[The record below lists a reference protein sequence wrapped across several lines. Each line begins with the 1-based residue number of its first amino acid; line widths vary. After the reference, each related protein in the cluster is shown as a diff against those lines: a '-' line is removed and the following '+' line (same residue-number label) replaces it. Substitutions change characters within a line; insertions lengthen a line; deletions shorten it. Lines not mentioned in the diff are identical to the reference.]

1 MRIVGDLIYLYY
13 QISALSKLRK
23 ENLAGFIL
31 EFYKVVLGHQLQSSS
46 KKIISAALISFA
58 AMCAAPAMAADYNS
72 GNGYNSGGNYND
84 GIVMPQEKAHFWSG
98 NWSLTLGGSGYSGPS
113 YEGDSKNEFKFAPIF
128 SIGRTGSEARFSS
141 RNDNPSFGLISA
153 GPFNAGI
160 VGKIIWQRDGSTSDD
175 LKGMKRVKLGGE
187 AGLFAELYPVDWM
200 RARVEVRH
208 GIRSHQ
214 GVVADIAVDA
224 FHDVTPTVRLSA
236 GPRMFVASKDYY
248 EAFYGVDEIRAPLT
262 GLKPYNPKGGVG
274 SYGAGGA
281 VTWKTT
287 DTITTSLFGE
297 YDRLTGPSAD
307 SSLVKQRGSKNQFTV
322 GVSGSYRFDFT
333 LD

>member
-1 MRIVGDLIYLYY
+1 MVNLDQLK
-13 QISALSKLRK
+13 S
-23 ENLAGFIL
+23 ENKAGFML
-31 EFYKVVLGHQLQSSS
+31 EFYNVFLGHHLRSST
-46 KKIISAALISFA
+46 KKIITAALLSAASFA
-58 AMCAAPAMAADYNS
+58 ALPAMAADYNS
-72 GNGYNSGGNYND
+72 GNSYNDNGYND
-84 GIVMPQEKAHFWSG
+84 GIAMPQEKAHFWSG
-98 NWSLTLGGSGYSGPS
+98 NWSLTLGGSAYSAPS
-113 YEGDSKNEFKFAPIF
+113 YEGDSKNELKFAPIF

-141 RNDNPSFGLISA
+141 RNDNPSFGLISS

-160 VGKIIWQRDGSTSDD
+160 VGKIIWKRDDGTSDD
-175 LKGMKRVKLGGE
+175 LKGMKPVKLGGE

-224 FHDVTPTVRLSA
+224 FHDVTPTVRVSA

-248 EAFYGVDEIRAPLT
+248 EAFYGVDENHALLS
-262 GLKPYNPKGGVG
+262 GLKPYNPKGGIG
-274 SYGAGGA
+274 SVGAGGA

-287 DTITTSLFGE
+287 DKITTSLFAE
-297 YDRLTGPSAD
+297 YDRLTGPAAD